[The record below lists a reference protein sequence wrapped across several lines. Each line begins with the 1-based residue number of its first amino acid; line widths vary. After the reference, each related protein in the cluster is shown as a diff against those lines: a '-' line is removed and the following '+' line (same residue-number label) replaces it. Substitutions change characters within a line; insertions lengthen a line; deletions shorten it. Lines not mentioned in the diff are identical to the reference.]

1 VVGVLQVVSE
11 KSVPVN
17 GAAGT
22 GDSPG
27 PPQLEEPATFV
38 NLSDIG
44 IVVVVVGAAVVVVG
58 AAVVVVGAAV
68 VVVGAAVVVVTAA
81 VVVVAAAVVVVAAAV
96 VVVAAAVV
104 VVAAAV
110 VVVTAAVVVV
120 AVVPPGH
127 VGPLPG
133 NGQASQQLPHTPTVP
148 PFAVQASALFLLL
161 QLVTP
166 FLFVMQ
172 QVTNPGLPHT
182 DFAAHFFTAPL
193 HDFGSMLLVTAV
205 LADCATQL
213 TYAPWSAALAHGPH
227 ACSAAA
233 RGGGHRAAWI
243 VRGAIRRR
251 QPRAGEEQ
259 RERQGNTSGDLH
271 RGPPS
276 FSERFV
282 QGDFTLTR
290 TLE

>member
-1 VVGVLQVVSE
+1 MSLGVVGVLQAVSE
-11 KSVPVN
+11 KSAPVN

-22 GDSPG
+22 GDNPG

-44 IVVVVVGAAVVVVG
+44 IVVVVVGAAVVVV
-58 AAVVVVGAAV
+58 APAVVV
-68 VVVGAAVVVVTAA
+68 
-81 VVVVAAAVVVVAAAV
+81 
-96 VVVAAAVV
+96 
-104 VVAAAV
+104 
-110 VVVTAAVVVV
+110 
-120 AVVPPGH
+120 VVPPGH

-182 DFAAHFFTAPL
+182 DFAAHFFTFPL
-193 HDFGSMLLVTAV
+193 HDFGSMLLVTEV

-213 TYAPWSAALAHGPH
+213 TYAPWSGALAHGPH
-227 ACSAAA
+227 ACSAASRAAAVIEPVGSSAAQFADANRALAKSNTSA
-233 RGGGHRAAWI
+233 RGTRVGI
-243 VRGAIRRR
+243 FI
-251 QPRAGEEQ
+251 E
-259 RERQGNTSGDLH
+259 
-271 RGPPS
+271 GPPS

-282 QGDFTLTR
+282 QGFHAHSYARVEGSDIPTSWEAHRLPRRDTPSRHQSQVNRAACERALPRHGEPHGACFPSRPLP
-290 TLE
+290 